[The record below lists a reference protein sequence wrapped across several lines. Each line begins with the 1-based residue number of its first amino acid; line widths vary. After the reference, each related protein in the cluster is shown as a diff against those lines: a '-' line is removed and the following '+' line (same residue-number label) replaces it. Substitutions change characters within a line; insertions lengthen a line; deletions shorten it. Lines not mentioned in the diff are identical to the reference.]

1 MSERLGKVP
10 LERALSKLGVAS
22 RAQTRE
28 WILAGR
34 LQVNGQVVKDP
45 WFPVV
50 PETDQFVVDGKPMTK
65 SAWCTV
71 MMYKPKGVVTT
82 KSDEKGRATVFDLLP
97 PEMKALH
104 PVGRLDMAS
113 TGLLLLTNDTRLS
126 DFLTDPMNAIPRT
139 YVVTIEGQ
147 LLDEELKDITNG
159 IMDEGELLKPSKL
172 TLKKASHKESHFL
185 VELTEGKNRE
195 LRRIF
200 SFFGHR
206 VRKLKRIAFG
216 PLELGDLEPG
226 TFRPL
231 TDVEIAALTELRS
244 TVHRMEGLRRSHEN
258 F

>member
-1 MSERLGKVP
+1 MSENLGKVP

-22 RAQTRE
+22 RNQTRE
-28 WILAGR
+28 WVLAGR
-34 LQVNGQVVKDP
+34 LQVNGRVIKDP

-65 SAWCTV
+65 RAWCTI

-82 KSDEKGRATVFDLLP
+82 KSDEKGRSTVFDLLP
-97 PEMKALH
+97 QDMKTLH
-104 PVGRLDMAS
+104 SVGRLDMAS

-126 DFLTDPMNAIPRT
+126 DFLTDPANAIPRT

-147 LLDEELKDITNG
+147 LMDEELAQIENG

-172 TLKKASHKESHFL
+172 TLRKKSSKESHFL
-185 VELTEGKNRE
+185 IELTEGKNRE

-226 TFRPL
+226 TFRLL
-231 TDVEIAALTELRS
+231 TDAEIAAVAGLRPNVRS
-244 TVHRMEGLRRSHEN
+244 TLGLRLRGEN

>member
-1 MSERLGKVP
+1 MNERLGKVP

-28 WILAGR
+28 WILSGK
-34 LQVNGQVVKDP
+34 LLVNGKVVKDP

-71 MMYKPKGVVTT
+71 MMYKPKGIVTT

-97 PEMKALH
+97 AEMKTLH

-113 TGLLLLTNDTRLS
+113 TGLLILTNDTRLS
-126 DFLTDPMNAIPRT
+126 DFLTDPTNAIPRT

-147 LLDEELKDITNG
+147 LLDAELEQIVNG

-172 TLKKASHKESHFL
+172 TLKKASRKESHFL

-206 VRKLKRIAFG
+206 VRRLKRIAFG

-231 TDVEIAALTELRS
+231 TESEITALAALCSSGQGAL
-244 TVHRMEGLRRSHEN
+244 GLRRNREN
-258 F
+258 I